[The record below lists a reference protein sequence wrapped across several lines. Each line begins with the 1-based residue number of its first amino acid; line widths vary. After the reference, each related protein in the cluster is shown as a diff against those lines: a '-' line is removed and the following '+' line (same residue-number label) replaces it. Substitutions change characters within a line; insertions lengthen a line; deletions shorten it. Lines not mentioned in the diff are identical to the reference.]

1 MSIRTERLAAQLKR
15 DLGPLLQ
22 KYQMGSMITVT
33 TVRVSDD
40 LMVAKIYLSI
50 FSPTGNNA
58 QVFDYILEHTGAI
71 RTELAALIRHQ
82 VRRIPELHFYMD
94 DTAEYVNK
102 IEGLFK
108 QIQQERKS
116 RDAE

>member
-1 MSIRTERLAAQLKR
+1 MSIRTERIAAQLKR

-22 KYQMGSMITVT
+22 KYQRGSMITVT

-50 FSPTGNNA
+50 YSPSGDSEAAFS
-58 QVFDYILEHTGAI
+58 YILDNAVEI

-82 VRRIPELHFYMD
+82 VRRIPELHFYLD
-94 DTAEYVNK
+94 DTAEYVNR
-102 IEGLFK
+102 IEHLFK
-108 QIQQERKS
+108 KIQNDRQ
-116 RDAE
+116 